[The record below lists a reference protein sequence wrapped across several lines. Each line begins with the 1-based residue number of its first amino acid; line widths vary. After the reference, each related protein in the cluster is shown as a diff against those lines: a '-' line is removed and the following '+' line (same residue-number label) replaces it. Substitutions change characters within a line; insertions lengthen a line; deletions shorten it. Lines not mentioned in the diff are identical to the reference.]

1 MNALIRVS
9 TIVYRLILFNYFES
23 RQVTALLTVGFGTIS
38 FCDYEREREWLTYNF
53 RRILNY

>member
-38 FCDYEREREWLTYNF
+38 FCDYERERE
-53 RRILNY
+53 